1 MLNQRWARLAT
12 DIMDL
17 YGQLDRDVADFVKE
31 TGMHCPPGCGACC
44 LSPHVE
50 TTVAEMLPLA
60 ILLFEKGEVEAVME
74 RLQEGSATCVQYESL
89 PGQPEKGRCRTYA
102 QRPVLC
108 RLFGYVGSRDKAG
121 QPRYG
126 ACRVLQKVEAAR
138 IQNIEAELKSGSLT
152 IPYLAPAHER
162 VAEIGG
168 SLATEML
175 PINRALLRAIEIVG
189 LSLQLEDHDNATS
202 CEPLCS

>member
-1 MLNQRWARLAT
+1 
-12 DIMDL
+12 MDL
-17 YGQLDRDVADFVKE
+17 YEQLDRDVASFVKDS
-31 TGMHCPPGCGACC
+31 GMHCPPGCGACC

-60 ILLFEKGEVEAVME
+60 LRLFERDEVEAVIE
-74 RLQEGSATCVQYESL
+74 RLQEGGTTCVQYESL

-108 RLFGYVGSRDKAG
+108 RLFGYMASRDKTG

-126 ACRVLQKVEAAR
+126 ACRILQKVEAER
-138 IQNIEAELKSGSLT
+138 IQKIEAQLKSGALQM
-152 IPYLAPAHER
+152 PFLAPAHER

-168 SLATEML
+168 SLGVEMM
-175 PINRALLRAIEIVG
+175 PINRALMRAIEIVG
-189 LSLQLEDHDNATS
+189 LSQQLDDHEAS
-202 CEPLCS
+202 ASPESLCS

>member
-1 MLNQRWARLAT
+1 MLNQRWARTAS

-17 YGQLDRDVADFVKE
+17 YGQLDRDVAGFVAE
-31 TGMHCPPGCGACC
+31 TGMHCPKGCGACC

-60 ILLFEKGEVEAVME
+60 LLLFENGEVEAVME

-89 PGQPEKGRCRTYA
+89 PGQPEKGRCRSYA

-108 RLFGYVGSRDKAG
+108 RLFGYVGSRDKTG
-121 QPRYG
+121 QLRYG
-126 ACRVLQKVEAAR
+126 ACRVLQKAEAER
-138 IQNIEAELKSGSLT
+138 IQRIESELKSGRLD
-152 IPYLAPAHER
+152 IPLLAPAHER

-168 SLATEML
+168 SLGVDML
-175 PINRALLRAIEIVG
+175 PINRALMRAIEIVG
-189 LSLQLEDHDNATS
+189 LSQQLEDYRAADPS
-202 CEPLCS
+202 EPLCS